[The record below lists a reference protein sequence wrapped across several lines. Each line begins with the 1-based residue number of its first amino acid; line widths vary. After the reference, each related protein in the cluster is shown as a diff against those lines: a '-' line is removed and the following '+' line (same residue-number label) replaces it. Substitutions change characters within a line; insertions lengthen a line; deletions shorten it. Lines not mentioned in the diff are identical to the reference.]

1 MLAEVQISAG
11 LTELMP
17 TVFGL
22 TGNNVSNENLKTVII
37 PKGIRKIGRGAFG
50 GQAIETLSLP
60 EGLQEIDASAFKG
73 NHLSSLALPG
83 TVTKVGNSAFEQG
96 GAGGFLTSLFLSDGL
111 KEIGSK
117 AFARGALSRVDLPY
131 GLQKMNKLAF
141 DENQTVPVPAYTRMK
156 RRTSRWKWR
165 SHLYHQKA
173 EDVWTVNDFTYDEAG
188 TTITGFSESGHA
200 KKTSMDTLIF
210 PNQNTKG
217 EDIIAIGDGAAGEAA
232 CLPERESHLKK

>member
-1 MLAEVQISAG
+1 MLAEVPDFCRPDGTDAYC
-11 LTELMP
+11 
-17 TVFGL
+17 VGL

-165 SHLYHQKA
+165 EPPLPS
-173 EDVWTVNDFTYDEAG
+173 
-188 TTITGFSESGHA
+188 
-200 KKTSMDTLIF
+200 KKRRMFWDGQLTL
-210 PNQNTKG
+210 PTMRQ
-217 EDIIAIGDGAAGEAA
+217 A
-232 CLPERESHLKK
+232 LP